1 MNESRKWVDLHPGKQ
16 HEFGT
21 RVRLLGHARMNDG
34 AVRLYYEE
42 IPENMAIGAGA
53 RGFGGSAQ
61 FKEMIQESEQ
71 TKADGYVFDSRD
83 YENVDMRLPGPML
96 EVEVKPKKPEKSG
109 GKKEK

>member
-1 MNESRKWVDLHPGKQ
+1 MSETRKWVDLYPGKQ

-42 IPENMAIGAGA
+42 IELTNLVDKADTGANRMLPGP
-53 RGFGGSAQ
+53 
-61 FKEMIQESEQ
+61 MIQESEQ
-71 TKADGYVFDSRD
+71 TTI
-83 YENVDMRLPGPML
+83 
-96 EVEVKPKKPEKSG
+96 KKPEKSG